1 MTTKLR
7 IKSGTLCGRLC
18 EMICFRL
25 QRNHSSIVSYH
36 NHIMESRSILHDI
49 NYLQLNKYFIDASA
63 LGLSFCR
70 SGFSAI
76 FDISYAWVHISSI
89 FITMLFACIT
99 SIIFNCGM
107 YMYLVWD
114 RLECVLKKPVSH
126 HFIYMT

>member
-1 MTTKLR
+1 
-7 IKSGTLCGRLC
+7 
-18 EMICFRL
+18 MICFRL
-25 QRNHSSIVSYH
+25 QRNHSSIMSYY
-36 NHIMESRSILHDI
+36 NHIMESGSKLRDI
-49 NYLQLNKYFIDASA
+49 YYLQPNKYFIDASA

-107 YMYLVWD
+107 YMYLALD
-114 RLECVLKKPVSH
+114 RLECIDKTSITAFYLYDM
-126 HFIYMT
+126 ICI